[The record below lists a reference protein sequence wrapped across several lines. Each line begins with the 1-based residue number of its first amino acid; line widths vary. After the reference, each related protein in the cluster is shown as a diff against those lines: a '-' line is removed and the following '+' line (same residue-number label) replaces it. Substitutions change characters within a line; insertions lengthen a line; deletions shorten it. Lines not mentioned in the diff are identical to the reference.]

1 MNALNRRVSEA
12 LKDQSAALAA
22 QMVAREFGRHPE
34 LEQRY
39 GKIGRQKCLQD
50 AGYHLAYLAQAIA
63 ADSTE
68 LFIDY
73 IGAAKFM
80 LAQRGIPASDLA
92 NLIETMKASLEQ
104 ALPAEL
110 NQLAC
115 GYLDMGLAQ
124 LPRLPEDHPSYI
136 VEGAPLATL
145 ANEYLQ
151 ALLEGERQVACKLVL
166 DAVQQGTAVR
176 DVYLLVFERTQY
188 EVGRLWQANQI
199 NVAQEHYCSAATQF
213 IMSQLYP
220 HIFGSVKTRGTLV
233 GTCVSGD
240 MHEIGVRI
248 VCDFFEMQGW
258 HSHYLGANVPSPSVI
273 QTVLQLKADVLAI
286 SATITY
292 HVDAVEK
299 LIAALRSTPECRN
312 VKVLVGGYP
321 FKVAPTLW
329 RTIGADGSANDAEGA
344 VVEANRLTGQSLS
357 A

>member
-1 MNALNRRVSEA
+1 M
-12 LKDQSAALAA
+12 
-22 QMVAREFGRHPE
+22 QMVNREFARHPE

-39 GKIGRQKCLQD
+39 GKIGREKCLQD

-80 LAQRGIPASDLA
+80 LAKRNIPATDLA
-92 NLIETMKASLEQ
+92 NLMETMKVSLEQ
-104 ALPAEL
+104 GLPPEL
-110 NQLAC
+110 NILAIA
-115 GYLDMGLAQ
+115 YLDIGLAQ
-124 LPRLPEDHPSYI
+124 LPRLPDDLPSYI

-145 ANEYLQ
+145 ANDYLQ
-151 ALLEGERQVACKLVL
+151 ALLRGERHVANKLVL
-166 DAVQQGTAVR
+166 DSVQQGTAVP
-176 DVYLLVFERTQY
+176 DVYLHVFQRTQY
-188 EVGRLWQANQI
+188 EVGRLWQGNQI
-199 NVAQEHYCSAATQF
+199 SVAQEHYCSAATQL

-220 HIFGSVKTRGTLV
+220 HIFGSAKTHGTIV

-240 MHEIGVRI
+240 LHEIGVRI
-248 VCDFFEMQGW
+248 LCDFFEMQGW
-258 HSHYLGANVPSPSVI
+258 HSHYLGANVPSSSVV

-299 LIAALRSTPECRN
+299 LIAAIRSTPECRN

-321 FKVAPTLW
+321 FKVAPNLW
-329 RTIGADGSANDAEGA
+329 RTIGADGFANDAENA
-344 VVEANRLTGQSLS
+344 VIEANRLTCQSFGT
-357 A
+357 